1 MDDEVKTTI
10 RNLQSTL
17 KTDAK
22 YLSVNEVSE
31 RKTGLLR
38 PIERTENLSKMVH
51 NLVECLNSVA
61 KDEVDE
67 IMANYSNIS
76 LLKEDYF
83 KDINNEIKNREIKK
97 GLQWIKAQ
105 TQPAKSLWLRIETGQ
120 IFISKWIFEDIWTN
134 NT

>member
-67 IMANYSNIS
+67 IMGNYSNIS

-97 GLQWIKAQ
+97 GLQ
-105 TQPAKSLWLRIETGQ
+105 
-120 IFISKWIFEDIWTN
+120 
-134 NT
+134 

>member
-1 MDDEVKTTI
+1 MKANMVKRDKRVRKLIPDTKSITSNKRSEEFLVQEVKTTM

-17 KTDAK
+17 KTDVK
-22 YLSVNEVSE
+22 HLSNDEVKE
-31 RKTGLLR
+31 RKSGLLKL
-38 PIERTENLSKMVH
+38 IERTENLSKMVH
-51 NLVECLNSVA
+51 NLLECSKSVA

-97 GLQWIKAQ
+97 GLQ
-105 TQPAKSLWLRIETGQ
+105 
-120 IFISKWIFEDIWTN
+120 
-134 NT
+134 

>member
-1 MDDEVKTTI
+1 M
-10 RNLQSTL
+10 QSTL

-51 NLVECLNSVA
+51 NLLECLNSVA

-97 GLQWIKAQ
+97 GLQ
-105 TQPAKSLWLRIETGQ
+105 
-120 IFISKWIFEDIWTN
+120 
-134 NT
+134 

>member
-97 GLQWIKAQ
+97 GLQ
-105 TQPAKSLWLRIETGQ
+105 
-120 IFISKWIFEDIWTN
+120 
-134 NT
+134 

>member
-1 MDDEVKTTI
+1 M
-10 RNLQSTL
+10 QSTL

-97 GLQWIKAQ
+97 GLQ
-105 TQPAKSLWLRIETGQ
+105 
-120 IFISKWIFEDIWTN
+120 
-134 NT
+134 

>member
-38 PIERTENLSKMVH
+38 SIERTENLSKMVH

>member
-1 MDDEVKTTI
+1 M
-10 RNLQSTL
+10 QSTL

-22 YLSVNEVSE
+22 YLSVNEVNE
-31 RKTGLLR
+31 RKTGSLK

-76 LLKEDYF
+76 LLKDDYF

-97 GLQWIKAQ
+97 RSSMNQSTDTTCQ
-105 TQPAKSLWLRIETGQ
+105 KSLV
-120 IFISKWIFEDIWTN
+120 TN
-134 NT
+134 RNWATIHFKVNF

>member
-1 MDDEVKTTI
+1 M
-10 RNLQSTL
+10 QSTL

-38 PIERTENLSKMVH
+38 SIERTENLSKMVH

-97 GLQWIKAQ
+97 GLQ
-105 TQPAKSLWLRIETGQ
+105 
-120 IFISKWIFEDIWTN
+120 
-134 NT
+134 